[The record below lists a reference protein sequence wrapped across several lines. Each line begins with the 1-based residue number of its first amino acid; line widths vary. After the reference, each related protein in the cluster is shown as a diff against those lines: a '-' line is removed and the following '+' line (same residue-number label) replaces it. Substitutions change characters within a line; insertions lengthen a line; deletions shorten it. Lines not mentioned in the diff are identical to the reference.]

1 MSSCLQGWCAF
12 WRTTPLKVAPAAR
25 RRTRLG
31 VLRPGQRGQATVEFA
46 LVLPFVFVLL
56 LLIVQLGFVMRDY
69 VRVAH
74 AAREAARAA
83 SVDPSNDRAR
93 DVVEHLLGDAI
104 VTVDRS
110 GGIGDPVTAW
120 VTFTSRTEVPII
132 GALLPDVTIDDSI
145 TIRAEQE

>member
-1 MSSCLQGWCAF
+1 MPSRLHGWCAF
-12 WRTTPLKVAPAAR
+12 GRTTPSIAR
-25 RRTRLG
+25 PRAL
-31 VLRPGQRGQATVEFA
+31 QRGQATVEFA

-83 SVDPSNDRAR
+83 SVDPSDDRAH

-110 GGIGDPVTAW
+110 GGVGDPVTAW
-120 VTFTSRTEVPII
+120 VTFTSHTEVPII